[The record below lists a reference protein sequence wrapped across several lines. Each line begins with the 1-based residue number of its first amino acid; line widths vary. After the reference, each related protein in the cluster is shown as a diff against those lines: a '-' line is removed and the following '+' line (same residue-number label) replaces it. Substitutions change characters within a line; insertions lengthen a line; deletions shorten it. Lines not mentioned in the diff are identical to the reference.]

1 MKNQRTII
9 RKLRLT
15 PEENDLFLQKAA
27 SYPTVSYMIRDAV
40 KNFDNKL
47 VRNKTACFEEL
58 TKTIDSFLSEMGY
71 QGNNLNQ
78 IAHACNALSLS
89 GKLDERF
96 VRQEVLPVIDS
107 SLDYIMAV
115 SNTLNSIYKKLYK

>member
-1 MKNQRTII
+1 MENKRTII

-15 PEENDLFLQKAA
+15 SEENKLFLQKAA

-40 KNFDNKL
+40 KYFDNKL
-47 VRNKTACFEEL
+47 IRHKTECFEEL
-58 TKTIDSFLSEMGY
+58 TTTIDSFRTDLGY

-78 IAHACNALSLS
+78 IAHACNALTLS

-96 VRQEVLPVIDS
+96 VRQEVLPAIDS
-107 SLDYIMAV
+107 SLGYIM
-115 SNTLNSIYKKLYK
+115 SISSRLDTLYHKLYK

>member
-107 SLDYIMAV
+107 SLGYIMAV